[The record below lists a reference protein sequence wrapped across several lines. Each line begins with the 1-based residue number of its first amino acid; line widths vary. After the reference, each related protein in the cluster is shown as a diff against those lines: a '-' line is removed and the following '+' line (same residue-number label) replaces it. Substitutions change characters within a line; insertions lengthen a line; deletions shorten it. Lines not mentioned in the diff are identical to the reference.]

1 MAIFLFFSMF
11 FKFKTNNIEVN
22 PNNNLTIIKKN
33 LIFGVILNLDWKAI
47 APFFI
52 SFQKA
57 HFNNCDCAMFVKNL
71 SQETI
76 NKIESFNMTII
87 KMQRSIKVRLVNYRY
102 KLYEDFLRN
111 NSEKYNLILSIDVRD
126 SFFQKDIFK
135 YIENIKSFLSFAIED
150 DYLSEISNKDWIIDA
165 FGYQVYND
173 IKHKRII
180 CGGTILGS
188 LDKIIELSSIVW
200 KILDQSTYSREN
212 QTDQAV
218 INYIIYYKKIFAND
232 TIIRNENKD
241 SPILTLGVAKND
253 SFIIDSENN
262 ILNIKGEIPAIVHQ
276 YDRHKNSVE
285 KIL

>member
-1 MAIFLFFSMF
+1 MQ
-11 FKFKTNNIEVN
+11 
-22 PNNNLTIIKKN
+22 
-33 LIFGVILNLDWKAI
+33 IFGVILNLDWKAI

-212 QTDQAV
+212 
-218 INYIIYYKKIFAND
+218 
-232 TIIRNENKD
+232 
-241 SPILTLGVAKND
+241 
-253 SFIIDSENN
+253 
-262 ILNIKGEIPAIVHQ
+262 
-276 YDRHKNSVE
+276 
-285 KIL
+285 